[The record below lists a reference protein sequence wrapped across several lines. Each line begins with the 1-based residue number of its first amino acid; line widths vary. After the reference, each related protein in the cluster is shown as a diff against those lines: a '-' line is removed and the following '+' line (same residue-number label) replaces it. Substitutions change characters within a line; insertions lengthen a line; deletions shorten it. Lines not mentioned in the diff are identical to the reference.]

1 MCIAKLSYQLPVSR
15 RADPV
20 SGGSGDLNFIGTDRA
35 LNTGIIERFCFLM
48 LSCKPAAHAVNTDAP
63 MRLRGFSGR

>member
-20 SGGSGDLNFIGTDRA
+20 SGGSGDLNSIGTDRA
-35 LNTGIIERFCFLM
+35 LNTGIIERFTYRKLKNQTIP
-48 LSCKPAAHAVNTDAP
+48 LSTPYAT
-63 MRLRGFSGR
+63 